1 MTRQMTGL
9 DGELENKPAE
19 DFEFLSPATRDLL
32 DLDDNGDELSDQND
46 ANQRKTAYFRE
57 DDDEKEDSDDGVPR
71 LKSGATMRPTLFGRM
86 QDYFAEVEEKSKNY
100 IQNDQNRFNI
110 FDFRVNF
117 VQNRLKRFL
126 QWPQILI
133 LF

>member
-57 DDDEKEDSDDGVPR
+57 DDDEKEDSDDGVLR

-126 QWPQILI
+126 Q
-133 LF
+133 

>member
-126 QWPQILI
+126 Q
-133 LF
+133 